1 MQITVAEW
9 FCLVDDL
16 SIAEMETL
24 VFFFTS
30 LKTFVLTQSSFIG
43 EIINVQDFSRD
54 DGRWLINVKSNWV
67 GENDWLFVCGFG
79 LAISFFFFISKLF
92 YHTILSYELK
102 EMISINITKAVKK
115 TVRLVWKKWRIVQ
128 VKCNVKPNN
137 FWLLSRLI
145 TQ

>member
-79 LAISFFFFISKLF
+79 LAISFFFYLKAILPYHIELWVERNDQHKYYKSSKKNGSLG
-92 YHTILSYELK
+92 LK
-102 EMISINITKAVKK
+102 EMTN
-115 TVRLVWKKWRIVQ
+115 R
-128 VKCNVKPNN
+128 PGEM
-137 FWLLSRLI
+137 
-145 TQ
+145 

>member
-9 FCLVDDL
+9 FFLGDDL

-79 LAISFFFFISKLF
+79 LAISLKLF